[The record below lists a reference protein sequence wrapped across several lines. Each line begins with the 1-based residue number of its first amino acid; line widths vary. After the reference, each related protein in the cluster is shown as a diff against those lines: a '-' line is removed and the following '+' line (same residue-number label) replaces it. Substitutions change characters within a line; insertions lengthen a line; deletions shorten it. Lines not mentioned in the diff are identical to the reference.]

1 MSAEYYDSRFR
12 KSLLELLSSCRKM
25 LQQIELSSTDK
36 YYNFFI
42 TDTIKKVDK
51 AYKIVRP
58 SRFDF
63 LSEGKLEKLQA
74 DEFLKQKADE
84 LDQKL
89 QSVRKDVADELRK
102 KIEKEML
109 QQYKEKLTEEI
120 QKQVIKEYREQLTEK
135 IRTELI
141 PIMQEEIIREYQEKL
156 TAEIRAELTPIIK
169 EECKQE
175 RKLKK
180 ARKRAKTLEL
190 IQNEILNI
198 SPETQTKT
206 SDDNA
211 NEKNPPQNIEV
222 DNIEN
227 DTDEDE
233 FDVAPEP
240 DIDNIE

>member
-25 LQQIELSSTDK
+25 FQQIELSSTDK
-36 YYNFFI
+36 DYNFFI
-42 TDTIKKVDK
+42 TDTIKKVDE
-51 AYKIVRP
+51 AYKIVSP
-58 SRFDF
+58 SPFDF
-63 LSEGKLEKLQA
+63 LSEKKLEKLQS

-84 LDQKL
+84 LDKKL
-89 QSVRKDVADELRK
+89 KSVRRDVADELRE

-120 QKQVIKEYREQLTEK
+120 QEQVIKDYRKLLTEE
-135 IRTELI
+135 IRAELT

-211 NEKNPPQNIEV
+211 DEKKPTQ
-222 DNIEN
+222 NIEN

-233 FDVAPEP
+233 FDVTPEL

>member
-1 MSAEYYDSRFR
+1 MRE
-12 KSLLELLSSCRKM
+12 
-25 LQQIELSSTDK
+25 
-36 YYNFFI
+36 
-42 TDTIKKVDK
+42 
-51 AYKIVRP
+51 
-58 SRFDF
+58 
-63 LSEGKLEKLQA
+63 
-74 DEFLKQKADE
+74 
-84 LDQKL
+84 
-89 QSVRKDVADELRK
+89 

-120 QKQVIKEYREQLTEK
+120 QEQVIKDYRKLLTE
-135 IRTELI
+135 
-141 PIMQEEIIREYQEKL
+141 
-156 TAEIRAELTPIIK
+156 EIRAELTPIIK

-190 IQNEILNI
+190 IQNEILSI
-198 SPETQTKT
+198 SPGTQTKT

>member
-1 MSAEYYDSRFR
+1 MNYYDSNFR
-12 KSLLELLSSCRKM
+12 KNLLYLLSSCKKM
-25 LQQIELSSTDK
+25 LRQVELSSTDK
-36 YYNFFI
+36 EYNFFI
-42 TDTIKKVDK
+42 TDTIKKVDEV
-51 AYKIVRP
+51 YKIVRP
-58 SRFDF
+58 SPFDF
-63 LSEGKLEKLQA
+63 LSERKLEKLQA

-89 QSVRKDVADELRK
+89 QSVRKDVTNELQE
-102 KIEKEML
+102 KIQKEML

-120 QKQVIKEYREQLTEK
+120 QEQVIKEYREQLTK
-135 IRTELI
+135 
-141 PIMQEEIIREYQEKL
+141 
-156 TAEIRAELTPIIK
+156 EIRAELTPIIK
-169 EECKQE
+169 EECKKE

-190 IQNEILNI
+190 IQNEILSI
-198 SPETQTKT
+198 SPGTQTKT

>member
-25 LQQIELSSTDK
+25 FQQIELSSTDK
-36 YYNFFI
+36 NYNFFI
-42 TDTIKKVDK
+42 TDIIKKVDE

-58 SRFDF
+58 SPFDF

-89 QSVRKDVADELRK
+89 QSVRKDVTNELQE
-102 KIEKEML
+102 KIQKEML

-120 QKQVIKEYREQLTEK
+120 QKQVIKEYREQLTK
-135 IRTELI
+135 
-141 PIMQEEIIREYQEKL
+141 
-156 TAEIRAELTPIIK
+156 EIRAELTPIIK
-169 EECKQE
+169 EECKKE

-190 IQNEILNI
+190 IQNEILSI
-198 SPETQTKT
+198 SPGTQTKT

-211 NEKNPPQNIEV
+211 DEKKPPQNIKV
-222 DNIEN
+222 NNIES
-227 DTDEDE
+227 DVDEDE
-233 FDVAPEP
+233 FDVTPEP
-240 DIDNIE
+240 DIDSIG

>member
-1 MSAEYYDSRFR
+1 MNYYDSNFR
-12 KSLLELLSSCRKM
+12 KNLLDLLSSCKKM
-25 LQQIELSSTDK
+25 LRQVELSSTDK
-36 YYNFFI
+36 EYNFFI
-42 TDTIKKVDK
+42 TDTIKKVDEV
-51 AYKIVRP
+51 YKIVRP
-58 SRFDF
+58 SPFDF
-63 LSEGKLEKLQA
+63 LSERKLEKLQA

-89 QSVRKDVADELRK
+89 QSVRKDVTNELQE
-102 KIEKEML
+102 KIQKEML

-120 QKQVIKEYREQLTEK
+120 QEQVIKEYREQLTK
-135 IRTELI
+135 
-141 PIMQEEIIREYQEKL
+141 
-156 TAEIRAELTPIIK
+156 EIRAELTPIIK
-169 EECKQE
+169 EECKKE

-190 IQNEILNI
+190 IQNEILSI
-198 SPETQTKT
+198 SPGTQTT

>member
-1 MSAEYYDSRFR
+1 MNYYDSNFR
-12 KSLLELLSSCRKM
+12 KNLLDLLSSCKKM
-25 LQQIELSSTDK
+25 LRQVELSSTDK
-36 YYNFFI
+36 EYNFFI
-42 TDTIKKVDK
+42 TDTIKKVDEV
-51 AYKIVRP
+51 YKIVRP
-58 SRFDF
+58 SPFDF
-63 LSEGKLEKLQA
+63 LSERKLEKLQA

-89 QSVRKDVADELRK
+89 QSVRKDVTNELQE
-102 KIEKEML
+102 KIQKEML

-120 QKQVIKEYREQLTEK
+120 QEQVIKEYREQLTK
-135 IRTELI
+135 
-141 PIMQEEIIREYQEKL
+141 
-156 TAEIRAELTPIIK
+156 EIRAELTPIIK

-198 SPETQTKT
+198 SLETQTT
-206 SDDNA
+206 SDDNSG
-211 NEKNPPQNIEV
+211 KNLQQNIEV
-222 DNIEN
+222 DNIES

>member
-1 MSAEYYDSRFR
+1 MNYYDSNFR
-12 KSLLELLSSCRKM
+12 KNLLELLSSCKKM
-25 LQQIELSSTDK
+25 LRQVELSSTDK
-36 YYNFFI
+36 EYNFFI
-42 TDTIKKVDK
+42 TDTIKKVDEV
-51 AYKIVRP
+51 YKIVRP
-58 SRFDF
+58 SPFDF
-63 LSEGKLEKLQA
+63 LSERKLEKLQA

-89 QSVRKDVADELRK
+89 QSVRKDVTNELQE
-102 KIEKEML
+102 KIQKEML

-190 IQNEILNI
+190 IQNEVLSIV
-198 SPETQTKT
+198 PEAQSKT
-206 SDDNA
+206 SNDNL
-211 NEKNPPQNIEV
+211 NEKIPPK
-222 DNIEN
+222 NIEN

-233 FDVAPEP
+233 FDVTPEP
-240 DIDNIE
+240 DIDSIG

>member
-1 MSAEYYDSRFR
+1 MNYYDSNFR
-12 KSLLELLSSCRKM
+12 KNLLELLSSCRKM
-25 LQQIELSSTDK
+25 LRQVELSSTDK
-36 YYNFFI
+36 EYNFFI
-42 TDTIKKVDK
+42 TDMIKKVDE
-51 AYKIVRP
+51 AYKIVSP
-58 SRFDF
+58 SPFDF
-63 LSEGKLEKLQA
+63 LSERKLEKLQS

-84 LDQKL
+84 LDKKL
-89 QSVRKDVADELRK
+89 KSVRKDVADELRE

-120 QKQVIKEYREQLTEK
+120 QEQVIKDYRKLLTE
-135 IRTELI
+135 
-141 PIMQEEIIREYQEKL
+141 
-156 TAEIRAELTPIIK
+156 EIRAELTPIIK

-190 IQNEILNI
+190 IQNEILSI
-198 SPETQTKT
+198 SQETKAKA
-206 SDDNA
+206 SNDNA
-211 NEKNPPQNIEV
+211 NEKKPTQ
-222 DNIEN
+222 NIEN

>member
-25 LQQIELSSTDK
+25 FQQIELSSTDK
-36 YYNFFI
+36 DYNFFI
-42 TDTIKKVDK
+42 TDTIKKVDE
-51 AYKIVRP
+51 AYKIVSP
-58 SRFDF
+58 SPFDF
-63 LSEGKLEKLQA
+63 LSEKKLEKLQS

-84 LDQKL
+84 LDKKL
-89 QSVRKDVADELRK
+89 KSVRRDVADELRE

-120 QKQVIKEYREQLTEK
+120 QEQVIKDYRKLLTE
-135 IRTELI
+135 
-141 PIMQEEIIREYQEKL
+141 
-156 TAEIRAELTPIIK
+156 EIRAELTPIIK

-190 IQNEILNI
+190 IQNEVLSIV
-198 SPETQTKT
+198 PEAQSKT
-206 SDDNA
+206 SNDNL
-211 NEKNPPQNIEV
+211 NEKIPPK
-222 DNIEN
+222 NIEN

-233 FDVAPEP
+233 FDVTPEP
-240 DIDNIE
+240 DIDSIG